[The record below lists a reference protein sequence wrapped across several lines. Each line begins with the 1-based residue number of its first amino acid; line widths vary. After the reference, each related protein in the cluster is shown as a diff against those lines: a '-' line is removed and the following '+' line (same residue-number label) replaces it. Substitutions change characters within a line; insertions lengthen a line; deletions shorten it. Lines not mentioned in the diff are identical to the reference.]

1 MSRVTCPYVWC
12 VDREQR
18 ITIEEALSL
27 EHEHHQHLPMHPKGA
42 KGATVIS
49 QQVSTL
55 KVRRLVSGVA
65 GWDRCVGGGIVR
77 GTRVYLTGDPG
88 AGKSTLL
95 LLVAWHLAA
104 GKRGLRRGIK
114 VLYATAEESKAEIE
128 ARFQNMR
135 LPWTPN
141 LIVYSTDSWEA
152 LAAAIAQHQPDL
164 IILDSLHTFQTS
176 SVNGPIG
183 EDPQV
188 GRLLAL
194 SDEIVKR
201 SKNDPSMVIIGHINK
216 QGEAAGRQRDVHHV
230 TAHLHL
236 SKNDQGLRV
245 LRTKKNRHGA
255 AGELGYFE
263 FPPGNQRIREVIDL
277 SDLLL
282 SDAMGRTGVVAYAA
296 LPSERL
302 ARAMVIPIEAF
313 VSPPKQASEP
323 RLREQSGVPDRFIEN
338 AIDRFIDC
346 GIKLTDRTIRLQ
358 APLVGDIQVAD
369 QSSQL
374 AVCLALC
381 LAHEGR
387 GGSVGAF
394 GTLAA
399 SGRVQPDPSI
409 EQRLA
414 AFARANIETVY
425 GPPLRGIV
433 PPSGMTYHDVD
444 ALGDLILKVK
454 GKDDPEQAKAT
465 PAVQA

>member
-1 MSRVTCPYVWC
+1 MK
-12 VDREQR
+12 
-18 ITIEEALSL
+18 ITIEEALTL
-27 EHEHHQHLPMHPKGA
+27 EHECHQHLPMHPKGA
-42 KGATVIS
+42 KGAGVIS

-95 LLVAWHLAA
+95 LLVAWHLAM
-104 GKRGLRRGIK
+104 GKRGLRKGIK
-114 VLYATAEESKAEIE
+114 VLYATAEEQKAEIE

-135 LPWTPN
+135 LPWTAN
-141 LIVYSTDSWEA
+141 LIVYATDSWEA
-152 LAAAIAQHQPDL
+152 VAAAIAQHQPDL
-164 IILDSLHTFQTS
+164 IILDSLHTFQTT
-176 SVNGPIG
+176 SVNGPTG

-194 SDEIVKR
+194 SDDIVR
-201 SKNDPSMVIIGHINK
+201 RARWNPSMLIIGHINK
-216 QGEAAGRQRDVHHV
+216 QGDAAGRQRDVHHV

-302 ARAMVIPIEAF
+302 ARAMVVPIEAF

-323 RLREQSGVPDRFIEN
+323 RVREQSGVPERSIEN
-338 AIDRFIDC
+338 AVDRFIDC
-346 GIKLTDRTIRLQ
+346 GIKLTDRTIRVQ
-358 APLVGDIQVAD
+358 GPLVGDIQVAD

-399 SGRVQPDPSI
+399 SGRVQPDPSV

-414 AFARANIETVY
+414 AFAKANIETVF
-425 GPPLRGIV
+425 GPVLRDVI
-433 PPSGMTYHDVD
+433 PPSGMTYHGVES
-444 ALGDLILKVK
+444 LGDMILKVK
-454 GKDDPEQAKAT
+454 GKVEPEQAKAT
-465 PAVQA
+465 TALET